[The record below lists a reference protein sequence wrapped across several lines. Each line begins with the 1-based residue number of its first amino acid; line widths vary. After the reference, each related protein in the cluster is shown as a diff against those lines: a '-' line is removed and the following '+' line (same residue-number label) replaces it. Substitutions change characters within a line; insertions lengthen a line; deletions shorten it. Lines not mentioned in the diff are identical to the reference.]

1 MELVTTGERTVFA
14 DDVIK
19 NRGLLRAKHFT
30 WESPRNGL
38 IVYAGKEFLRVIFL
52 TGVNTSASYF
62 NIKASEVAAG
72 QWDIAY
78 TADMENVCLIRSASA
93 SDLVTEVRKLFKEEA
108 EP

>member
-1 MELVTTGERTVFA
+1 MKFITTDEHPVFA

-19 NRGLLRAKHFT
+19 NRGLIRATYLT

-72 QWDIAY
+72 QWDIRWS
-78 TADMENVCLIRSASA
+78 ADMENVCLLRSASA
-93 SDLVTEVRKLFKEEA
+93 SDLVAEVRKLFKEEV